1 MPNPIAGNPLRSMNM
16 FGNRRPFGRIDWL
29 TVILYAILVFVGWI
43 NIYST
48 TQSDD
53 HNAILDFSTLYGKQ
67 LIFIVLAALGVLLV
81 LFVESSFFE
90 RFASVFYIISIVL
103 LLGLFVFGKT
113 IAGATSWYDL
123 GFFNLQPSELAK
135 VTTALALAKYLSDI
149 QTDIRNPKHQGY
161 ALVIILLPALL
172 ILPQPDPG
180 SSLIYFS
187 LFFVL
192 FREGFPLYYLGILLC
207 MVALFATTL
216 MFGTVWVSIA
226 MITLTL
232 LVYTFKKA
240 SVKIPVLPVVG
251 ILVASILFSL
261 SVNLVF
267 EHVFEQRHRDRFALW
282 LRLEKDQGKLEEI
295 RKTIGYNTYQS
306 EKAIESGGFFGKG
319 FLEGTRT
326 KGNFVPEQHTDYI
339 FSSLGEEWGFMGTA
353 AVILLFTLFFLRLI
367 HLAERQKNDF
377 SRMYGYGAISILV
390 FHYFINI
397 GMVIG
402 LLPTIGVP
410 LPYFSYGGSG
420 LIFFS
425 MLLFIFLKLD
435 SNRLKDGI

>member
-1 MPNPIAGNPLRSMNM
+1 MS
-16 FGNRRPFGRIDWL
+16 GRGPWGRLDWI
-29 TVILYAILVFVGWI
+29 TVILYALLVFIGWI

-48 TQSDD
+48 SVGEAHTS
-53 HNAILDFSTLYGKQ
+53 IFDFSTLYGKQ
-67 LIFIVLAALGVLLV
+67 LFFIGLAALGIIFV
-81 LFVESSFFE
+81 LFVESLFFE
-90 RFASVFYIISIVL
+90 RFASIFYIVSIVL

-135 VTTALALAKYLSDI
+135 VATSLALAKFLSDI
-149 QTDIRNPKHQGY
+149 QTDIRTGRHQLY
-161 ALVIILLPALL
+161 ALAIILIPALL

-192 FREGFPLYYLGILLC
+192 FREGFPIYYLGILIFA
-207 MVALFATTL
+207 VVLFATTL
-216 MFGTVWVSIA
+216 MFGTVWVAIGL
-226 MITLTL
+226 IILTL
-232 LVYTFKKA
+232 LIYTFKRA
-240 SVKIPVLPVVG
+240 SVKIPILPVIGV
-251 ILVASILFSL
+251 IVVSTLFSL
-261 SVNLVF
+261 SVNFVF
-267 EHVFEQRHRDRFALW
+267 ENVFEQRHRDRFALW
-282 LRLEKDQGKLEEI
+282 LSLEKDEEKLDEI

-306 EKAIESGGFFGKG
+306 EKAIESGGFIGKG

-326 KGNFVPEQHTDYI
+326 KGDFVPEQHTDYI
-339 FSSLGEEWGFMGTA
+339 FSSVGEEWGFLGTS
-353 AVILLFTLFFLRLI
+353 AVILLFSLFFLRLI
-367 HLAERQKNDF
+367 YIAERQKSDF
-377 SRMYGYGAISILV
+377 SRMYGYGVISILV

-410 LPYFSYGGSG
+410 LPFFSYGGSG
-420 LIFFS
+420 LIFFT

>member
-1 MPNPIAGNPLRSMNM
+1 M
-16 FGNRRPFGRIDWL
+16 FGKGLFGRLDWI
-29 TVILYAILVFVGWI
+29 TVILYALLVFIGWI

-48 TQSDD
+48 SVGETDTS
-53 HNAILDFSTLYGKQ
+53 IFDFSTLYGKQ
-67 LIFIVLAALGVLLV
+67 LFFIGLAALGIIFV
-81 LFVESSFFE
+81 LFVESHFFE
-90 RFASVFYIISIVL
+90 RFASIFYIVSIVL
-103 LLGLFVFGKT
+103 LMGLFVFGKT

-135 VTTALALAKYLSDI
+135 VGTALALAKFLSDI
-149 QTDIRNPKHQGY
+149 QTDIRTGRHQLY

-192 FREGFPLYYLGILLC
+192 FREGFPIYYLGILIFA
-207 MVALFATTL
+207 VVLFATTL
-216 MFGTVWVSIA
+216 MFGTVWVAIGLIILA
-226 MITLTL
+226 L

-240 SVKIPVLPVVG
+240 SVKIPVLPVLG
-251 ILVASILFSL
+251 IILASVLFSL
-261 SVNLVF
+261 SVNFVF

-282 LRLEKDQGKLEEI
+282 LGLEKDQEKLDEI

-306 EKAIESGGFFGKG
+306 EKAIESGGFTGKG

-326 KGNFVPEQHTDYI
+326 KGDFVPEQHTDYI
-339 FSSLGEEWGFMGTA
+339 FSSVGEEWGFLGTST
-353 AVILLFTLFFLRLI
+353 VIVLFSLFFLRLI
-367 HLAERQKNDF
+367 YIAERQKSDF
-377 SRMYGYGAISILV
+377 SRMYGYGVISILV

-410 LPYFSYGGSG
+410 LPFFSYGGSG
-420 LIFFS
+420 LIFFT

>member
-1 MPNPIAGNPLRSMNM
+1 MSGR
-16 FGNRRPFGRIDWL
+16 GPFGRLDWIS
-29 TVILYAILVFVGWI
+29 VILYALLVFIGWL

-48 TQSDD
+48 SVGDADTS
-53 HNAILDFSTLYGKQ
+53 IFDFSTLYGKQ
-67 LIFIVLAALGVLLV
+67 LFFMGVAFLGIIFV
-81 LFVESSFFE
+81 LFVESTFFE
-90 RFASVFYIISIVL
+90 RFSSIFYVVSIIL

-135 VTTALALAKYLSDI
+135 VTTSLALAKFLSDI
-149 QTDIRNPKHQGY
+149 QTDIRTGKHQIY
-161 ALVIILLPALL
+161 ALIIILLPAIL
-172 ILPQPDPG
+172 ILPQPDPR

-192 FREGFPLYYLGILLC
+192 FREGFPIYYLGILIFA
-207 MVALFATTL
+207 VVLFATTL
-216 MFGTVWVSIA
+216 MFGTVWVSIGL
-226 MITLTL
+226 IILTL

-240 SVKIPVLPVVG
+240 SVKIPLLPVLGV
-251 ILVASILFSL
+251 IVVSILFSL
-261 SVNLVF
+261 SVNFVF
-267 EHVFEQRHRDRFALW
+267 ENVFEQRHRDRFALW
-282 LRLEKDQGKLEEI
+282 LSLEKDEDKLDEI

-306 EKAIESGGFFGKG
+306 EKAIESGGFTGKG

-326 KGNFVPEQHTDYI
+326 KGDFVPEQHTDYI
-339 FSSLGEEWGFMGTA
+339 FSSVGEEWGFLGTA
-353 AVILLFTLFFLRLI
+353 TVILLFSLFFLRLI
-367 HLAERQKNDF
+367 YIAERQKSDF
-377 SRMYGYGAISILV
+377 SRMYGYGVISILV

-410 LPYFSYGGSG
+410 LPFFSYGGSG
-420 LIFFS
+420 LIFFT

>member
-1 MPNPIAGNPLRSMNM
+1 M
-16 FGNRRPFGRIDWL
+16 FGRGLFGRIDWL
-29 TVILYAILVFVGWI
+29 TVILYALLVLIGWV

-48 TQSDD
+48 TLSDP
-53 HNAILDFSTLYGKQ
+53 NLSIFDFSTLYGKQ
-67 LIFIVLAALGVLLV
+67 LFFMGLAGASIVFV
-81 LFVESSFFE
+81 LFIETNFFE
-90 RFASVFYIISIVL
+90 RFASIFYIVSLVL

-149 QTDIRNPKHQGY
+149 QTDIKNRRHQLY

-192 FREGFPLYYLGILLC
+192 FREGFPLYYLGILLV
-207 MVALFATTL
+207 MVLLFATTL
-216 MFGTVWVSIA
+216 MYGTVWVSIGL
-226 MITLTL
+226 MMLTIL
-232 LVYTFKKA
+232 IYGFKKK
-240 SVKIPVLPVVG
+240 STKIPILPFMAVMG
-251 ILVASILFSL
+251 VAVLFSF
-261 SVNLVF
+261 SVRFVF
-267 EHVFEQRHRDRFALW
+267 DNVFEQRHRDRFALW
-282 LRLEKDQGKLEEI
+282 LSLEKDEKKLEEI

-326 KGNFVPEQHTDYI
+326 KGDFVPEQHTDYI
-339 FSSLGEEWGFMGTA
+339 FSSVGEEWGFLGTA
-353 AVILLFTLFFLRLI
+353 TVILLFSFFFLRLI
-367 HLAERQKNDF
+367 YIAERQKSDF
-377 SRMYGYGAISILV
+377 SRMYGYGVISILLI
-390 FHYFINI
+390 HYFINI

-410 LPYFSYGGSG
+410 LPFFSYGGSG
-420 LIFFS
+420 LIFFT

>member
-1 MPNPIAGNPLRSMNM
+1 L
-16 FGNRRPFGRIDWL
+16 DWI
-29 TVILYAILVFVGWI
+29 TVILYALLVFIGWI

-48 TQSDD
+48 SVGEGHTS
-53 HNAILDFSTLYGKQ
+53 IFDFSTLYGKQ
-67 LIFIVLAALGVLLV
+67 LFFIGLAALGIIFV
-81 LFVESSFFE
+81 LFVESHFFE
-90 RFASVFYIISIVL
+90 RFASIFYIVSIVL
-103 LLGLFVFGKT
+103 LMGLFVFGKT

-135 VTTALALAKYLSDI
+135 VGTALALAKFLSDI
-149 QTDIRNPKHQGY
+149 QTDIRTGRHQLY

-192 FREGFPLYYLGILLC
+192 FREGFPIYYLGILIFA
-207 MVALFATTL
+207 VVLFATTL
-216 MFGTVWVSIA
+216 MFGTVWVAIGLIILA
-226 MITLTL
+226 L
-232 LVYTFKKA
+232 LIDTFKKA
-240 SVKIPVLPVVG
+240 SVKVPVLPVLGV
-251 ILVASILFSL
+251 IVISTLFSL
-261 SVNLVF
+261 SVNFVF
-267 EHVFEQRHRDRFALW
+267 ENVFEQRHRDRFALW
-282 LRLEKDQGKLEEI
+282 LSLEKDEEKLDEI

-306 EKAIESGGFFGKG
+306 EKAIESGGFIGKG

-326 KGNFVPEQHTDYI
+326 KGDFVPEQHTDYI
-339 FSSLGEEWGFMGTA
+339 FSSVGEEWGFLGTS
-353 AVILLFTLFFLRLI
+353 AVILLFSLFFLRLI
-367 HLAERQKNDF
+367 YIAERQKSDF
-377 SRMYGYGAISILV
+377 SRMYGYGVISILV

-410 LPYFSYGGSG
+410 LPFFSYGGSG
-420 LIFFS
+420 LIFFT